1 MADLIAKIQAFG
13 LTEQTLVLFAL
24 GLGVFIAVVGVS
36 SVFAGPSAEA
46 RRMKA
51 IAVPSVGAGSN
62 GLLVRPKERDP
73 EGLLK
78 AFIPSSKKERSRT
91 ALKLKRAGLYNP
103 DGVWNYYLA
112 RSLLAIGLPLA
123 FIATIYAP
131 ASIQG
136 WLPLP
141 DAVLQLTFA
150 QQLKIAAAL
159 AFVGFYGPT
168 IWLHRRVKARKTAI
182 EHGLPNALDLL
193 QVAVEAGLG
202 FDTAM
207 DRVSRELVEVSPA
220 LAQEFAI
227 IQMEVNAGKDRD
239 RAFIDMAE
247 RTGVEEMASFTH
259 VVLQSQQFGTSV
271 GEALA
276 TYAEE
281 MRMARELRAQE
292 RANKLPVQM
301 SGVMAALMMPTLF
314 MITLTPVVIRWLD
327 VFGD

>member
-1 MADLIAKIQAFG
+1 MADLITKLQAFG
-13 LTEQTLVLFAL
+13 LTEQTLVLLAL
-24 GLGVFIAVVGVS
+24 GLGVFITVVGLS
-36 SVFAGPSAEA
+36 SAFAGPSAEA

-51 IAVPSVGAGSN
+51 VASPGIVSGAN

-78 AFIPSSKKERSRT
+78 AFVPSSKQERNRT
-91 ALKLKRAGLYNP
+91 ARKLKRAGIYNP
-103 DGVWNYYLA
+103 DSVWNYYLA
-112 RSLLAIGLPLA
+112 RSLLGICLPLVFVA
-123 FIATIYAP
+123 IVYAP
-131 ASIQG
+131 GTIQA

-141 DAVLQLTFA
+141 DALLTLTLA
-150 QQLKIAAAL
+150 QELKVAAGL
-159 AFVGFYGPT
+159 AFVGFYGPSF
-168 IWLHRRVKARKTAI
+168 WLHRRIKARKTAL
-182 EHGLPNALDLL
+182 ENGLPNALDLL

-202 FDTAM
+202 FDAAM

-227 IQMEVNAGKDRD
+227 IQMEVNAGKERD
-239 RAFIDMAE
+239 RAFTDMAD
-247 RTGVEEMASFTH
+247 RTGVEEVASFTH

-276 TYAEE
+276 TYADE
-281 MRMARELRAQE
+281 MRMTRELRAQE

>member
-1 MADLIAKIQAFG
+1 MADLIAQIQLYA
-13 LTEQTLVLFAL
+13 LNEQTLILLAL
-24 GLGVFIAVVGVS
+24 GVGVFITVLGLS
-36 SVFAGPSAEA
+36 SAFAGPSDAA

-51 IAVPSVGAGSN
+51 VSAPSVTAGSN

-78 AFIPSSKKERSRT
+78 AFIPSSKKERNRT
-91 ALKLKRAGLYNP
+91 ALKLKRAGIYSP
-103 DGVWNYYLA
+103 DGVWTYYLT
-112 RSLLAIGLPLA
+112 RSVLGIGLPLA
-123 FIATIYAP
+123 FVGIIYAP
-131 ASIQG
+131 PSVQG

-141 DAVLQLTFA
+141 DAVLQLSFTE
-150 QQLKIAAAL
+150 QLKIAAGL
-159 AFVGFYGPT
+159 AFLGFYGPS
-168 IWLHRRVKARKTAI
+168 IWLHRKVKSRKTEI
-182 EHGLPNALDLL
+182 ENGLPNALDLL

-276 TYAEE
+276 TYAHE
-281 MRMARELRAQE
+281 MRMSRELRAQE